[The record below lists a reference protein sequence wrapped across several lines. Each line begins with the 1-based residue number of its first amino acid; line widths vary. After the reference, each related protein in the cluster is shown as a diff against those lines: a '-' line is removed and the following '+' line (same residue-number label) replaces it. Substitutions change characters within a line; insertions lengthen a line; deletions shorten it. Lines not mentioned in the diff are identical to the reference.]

1 MTDGESARVQS
12 LPWSRVALDDVA
24 TRGSGHTPD
33 KKREDY
39 WNGSIPWVSLK
50 DTFRLDQGLVST
62 TTETITCMGLANSS
76 AVVHSKGSVVLLRD
90 AGIGKSAVLGT
101 DMAVSQH
108 FMAWNCGPRLDNWYL
123 YYYLQYMK
131 PELERISNGSTIKT
145 IGLEY
150 FRQLEIPLPPIEEQ
164 RLIAQALR
172 DADDLIV
179 ALERML
185 AKKRQIKQGV
195 MQQLLTGRTRLP
207 GFAKPWGMKRLGELL
222 AYEQP
227 GRYLVSS
234 AEYSDVGTPVLT
246 AGKTFILG
254 RTAETYGIYN
264 AVPVIIFDDFTT
276 ASKLVTFPFKAKSSA
291 MKILSARSGVDLRY
305 AYERMQLIDYIVV
318 DHKRRWIAEYSK
330 IEVEVPDEDEQRAI
344 ASILDQV
351 DMEVNKLEDRL
362 AKVRAVKTG
371 LMQQL
376 LTGRTRLPAKE
387 SAA

>member
-1 MTDGESARVQS
+1 MTAGGNARAQS
-12 LPWSRVALDDVA
+12 LPWNLVALDDVA
-24 TRGSGHTPD
+24 ARGSGHTPN

-50 DTFRLDQGLVST
+50 DTFRLDQGLVSK
-62 TTETITCMGLANSS
+62 TTETITRMGLANSS
-76 AVVHSKGSVVLLRD
+76 AVVHPMGSVILLRD
-90 AGIGKSAVLGT
+90 AGIGKSAVLGA

-108 FMAWNCGPRLDNWYL
+108 FMAWSCGPRLDNWYL
-123 YYYLQYMK
+123 YYYLQYVK

-150 FRQLEIPLPPIEEQ
+150 FRQLEIPLPATEEQ
-164 RLIAQALR
+164 HLIAEALR
-172 DADDLIV
+172 GIDDLIV
-179 ALERML
+179 TLERMR
-185 AKKRQIKQGV
+185 AKKREIKQGV

-207 GFAKPWGMKRLGELL
+207 GFAEPWELKRIGDLL

-234 AEYSDVGTPVLT
+234 TEYSDVGTPVLT

-254 RTAETYGIYN
+254 RTTERCGIYN

-291 MKILSARSGVDLRY
+291 MKILSARSGVNLRF
-305 AYERMQLIDYIVV
+305 AYERMQLIDYSVV

-330 IEVEVPDEDEQRAI
+330 IEVEVPDDVEQRAI
-344 ASILDQV
+344 ASVLDDV
-351 DMEVNKLEDRL
+351 DAEVNKLEARL

-376 LTGRTRLPAKE
+376 LTGRTRLPTKV
-387 SAA
+387 SAG